1 MTKTLLLSLA
11 AATVSVAVSAQRMAA
26 IAPLHAPGEDSP
38 VTIKANLINKGG
50 KADGAVAS
58 FQVPGNG
65 TYEII
70 SSNSYFKDNIAGFW
84 APSADGQG
92 KLQYFFTQFEELF
105 GTIYANFDAYSASTW
120 ERTLHVNKGLL
131 WTDRPADLT
140 FSQKDHTAYGVFA
153 DGASH
158 KATTLASLDLT
169 TGKATSLA
177 TLPETMVTIAAHDGH
192 LYTISDDGT
201 LYYTT
206 VPAVDG
212 GAATVAAPTAVG
224 KTGLTPNA
232 DKVQSA
238 TCDPATGVIYWAA
251 QLMGGESALYAIDP
265 TTATATKVYDFPNRE
280 QWVGLFIEGDDVSS
294 TTDPDQPDT
303 PDPENPDQPD
313 PDKPTVHENSYFEDF
328 EDCDGNYYH
337 EWLPYGWEDRSA
349 LGHEGLNP
357 DNWQSQQNLTWQVGS
372 IAQGTGHPAYAGNY
386 CAFINVST
394 AWSGHP
400 NEAQDEWLITPAV
413 KTKADEYLFF
423 QLSYS
428 PGWTRWNRQA
438 WDYSGENNKLEVH
451 ISTDGGET
459 WKKLWDVMDHAR
471 QLSDEELEADRSTTA
486 HPYIP
491 MYVDL
496 KDYANQEVRFA
507 FRYVGIGGQG
517 MSLDDVTVGLPIPVA
532 HYSLPD
538 GIYREAL
545 SPRMT
550 YAQNPVLW
558 APAGTEITWT
568 SQCENAQEYTWTY
581 DGGSASST
589 NVTTPAY
596 TAGSIV
602 DVPSLQVS
610 FGQNKS
616 LVFTD
621 NYRRMQIEGNRFD
634 FDDEGNK
641 HNFGIANYDAL
652 DPNAYVGFNRTFGFD
667 QDSYDKWSG
676 LCGRMIY
683 TVVPS
688 CAISAYSAPLKPY
701 VINEIYANVKVEA
714 IDPATEISCDVWVT
728 DETGTYITDC
738 IANGHL
744 LATDIESLYPGD
756 EQNASWSVMRF
767 DFKDQPI
774 YVDRKI
780 YVMIGGFNLDT
791 DAVYFPGIST
801 STPENQAESYF
812 GVIDYNDDAN
822 GIFRLFD
829 VNSYNIGTTGRR
841 HIAGFLIGLDAS
853 YDIPTGINTPT
864 ADAPAADATL
874 YDLQGRRLNER
885 PATGLYIQN
894 GRKHIAK

>member
-1 MTKTLLLSLA
+1 MNKTMILCASFA
-11 AATVSVAVSAQRMAA
+11 AALSAAA
-26 IAPLHAPGEDSP
+26 SSERTTMHAPGEDSP
-38 VTIKANLINKGG
+38 VTIKANLISKGG
-50 KADGAVAS
+50 KAEGAIAA
-58 FQVPGNG
+58 FKVPGNG
-65 TYEII
+65 TYEIV

-84 APSADGQG
+84 ADG
-92 KLQYFFTQFEELF
+92 QYFFTQFEEFF
-105 GTIYANFDAYSASTW
+105 GTIYANFDAYSTTTW

-140 FSQKDHTAYGVFA
+140 FSQKDNKAYGVFA

-158 KATTLASLDLT
+158 KATTLASVDLT
-169 TGKATSLA
+169 TGKATSLT
-177 TLPETMVTIAAHDGH
+177 TLPETMVAIAAHDGH
-192 LYTISDDGT
+192 LYTLSDDGT
-201 LYYTT
+201 LYVAT

-212 GAATVAAPTAVG
+212 GASTMAAPTAVA
-224 KTGLTPNA
+224 KTGLIPNP
-232 DKVQSA
+232 DKAQSA

-265 TTATATKVYDFPNRE
+265 KTATTTKVYDFPNRE
-280 QWVGLFIEGDDVSS
+280 QWVGLFIEGDDVPS
-294 TTDPDQPDT
+294 TVDPDGPDT
-303 PDPENPDQPD
+303 PDPENPDVD
-313 PDKPTVHENSYFEDF
+313 PDQPIVHENSYFEDF
-328 EDCDGNYYH
+328 EECDGNYYH

-349 LGHEGLNP
+349 AGHEGLNP

-372 IAQGTGHPAYAGNY
+372 IKQGTGHPAYAGDY

-400 NEAQDEWLITPAV
+400 NEAQDEWLVTPTI
-413 KTKADEYLFF
+413 KPQADEYLFF

-428 PGWTRWNRQA
+428 PGWTRWNREA

-459 WKKLWDVMDHAR
+459 WTKLWDVMDHAKS
-471 QLSDEELEADRSTTA
+471 LSDEELEADRSTTD

-496 KDYANQEVRFA
+496 KDYAGQDVRFA

-532 HYSLPD
+532 RYSLPD
-538 GIYREAL
+538 GVYREAL

-550 YAQNPVLW
+550 YAQHPVLW

-568 SQCENAQEYTWTY
+568 SQAENAQEYTWTY
-581 DGGSASST
+581 EGGTAET
-589 NVTTPAY
+589 TDVTTPAY
-596 TAGSIV
+596 EKGWTV
-602 DVPSLQVS
+602 DVPTLQVS
-610 FGQNKS
+610 FGKNKS
-616 LVFTD
+616 LVFAD
-621 NYRRMQIEGNRFD
+621 NYRRMQIEGRLSD
-634 FDDEGNK
+634 TDEEGQRQT
-641 HNFGIANYDAL
+641 FGIANYDAL

-676 LCGRMIY
+676 LCGRMVF

-756 EQNASWSVMRF
+756 EQNSSWSVMRF

-780 YVMIGGFNLDT
+780 YVMIGGFNLET

-801 STPENQAESYF
+801 SSPENKAESYF

-822 GIFRLFD
+822 GIFKLFD

-841 HIAGFLIGLDAS
+841 HIAGFLIGLDAT
-853 YDIPTGINTPT
+853 YDIPAGIDSPT
-864 ADAPAADATL
+864 IPDLDADATL
-874 YDLQGRRLNER
+874 YDLQGRALNAA
-885 PATGLYIQN
+885 PAQGLYIQN
-894 GRKHIAK
+894 GRKHIVK

>member
-1 MTKTLLLSLA
+1 MNKTLLLGFA
-11 AATVSVAVSAQRMAA
+11 AFTATVTTSAQRMAA
-26 IAPLHAPGEDSP
+26 TAAFHAPGEDTP
-38 VTIKANLINKGG
+38 LTIKANLISKGG
-50 KADGAVAS
+50 KADGAIAS
-58 FQVPGNG
+58 FRVPGNG

-84 APSADGQG
+84 APSTDAPD
-92 KLQYFFTQFEELF
+92 KMQYYFTQFEELF
-105 GTIYANFDAYSASTW
+105 GTIYANFDAYSATTW

-140 FSQKDHTAYGVFA
+140 YSQKDHTAYGVFA
-153 DGASH
+153 DGSTH
-158 KATTLASLDLT
+158 KATVLATLDLT
-169 TGKATSLA
+169 TGKATSVA
-177 TLPETMVTIAAHDGH
+177 ALPETMVAIAAHDGH
-192 LYTISDDGT
+192 LYTLSDDGT
-201 LYYTT
+201 LYVTT
-206 VPAVDG
+206 VSAVDG
-212 GAATVAAPTAVG
+212 GTSTDAPTAVG
-224 KTGLTPNA
+224 KTGVIPNA
-232 DKVQSA
+232 DKAQSA

-251 QLMGGESALYAIDP
+251 QLVSGESALYAVDP
-265 TTATATKVYDFPNRE
+265 KSASATKLCNFDSRE
-280 QWVGLFIEGDDVSS
+280 QWVGLFIEGDDVTSVV
-294 TTDPDQPDT
+294 DPDQPDT
-303 PDPENPDQPD
+303 PDPDNPDQPD
-313 PDKPTVHENSYFEDF
+313 PDQPTIHENSYFEDF
-328 EDCDGNYYH
+328 ESCDGNYYH

-372 IAQGTGHPAYAGNY
+372 ISQGTGRPAYEGDY

-394 AWSGHP
+394 AWAGHA
-400 NEAQDEWLITPAV
+400 NEAQDEWLVTPSV
-413 KTKADEYLFF
+413 KVAADEWLFF

-428 PGWTRWNRQA
+428 PGWTRWNREA

-451 ISTDGGET
+451 ASLDGGET
-459 WKKLWDVMDHAR
+459 WTKLWDVMDHAR
-471 QLSDEELEADRSTTA
+471 QYSDEALEADRSTTD
-486 HPYIP
+486 HPYVP

-496 KDYANQEVRFA
+496 KDYAGKDVRFA

-517 MSLDDVTVGLPIPVA
+517 MSLDNVTVGLPVPVA

-538 GIYREAL
+538 GVYREAL

-550 YAQNPVLW
+550 YPQNPVLW

-568 SQCENAQEYTWTY
+568 SQTENAQQYTWTY
-581 DGGSASST
+581 EGGSAT
-589 NVTTPAY
+589 TTDLTTPAY
-596 TAGSIV
+596 SAGSV
-602 DVPSLQVS
+602 VNTPSLQVS

-676 LCGRMIY
+676 LCGRLVY

-701 VINEIYANVKVEA
+701 VINEIYANIKVDA
-714 IDPATEISCDVWVT
+714 IDPATEISCDVWIT
-728 DETGTYITDC
+728 DDTGTYITDC

-780 YVMIGGFNLDT
+780 YVMIGGFNLET

-801 STPENQAESYF
+801 STPTNQAESYF

-822 GIFRLFD
+822 GIFKLFD

-841 HIAGFLIGLDAS
+841 HIAGFLFGLDAS
-853 YDIPTGINTPT
+853 YDIPTAIDSISAAGS
-864 ADAPAADATL
+864 ADSTL
-874 YDLQGRRLNER
+874 YDLQGR
-885 PATGLYIQN
+885 PAAGSKPGLYIQN
-894 GRKHIAK
+894 GRKFIVK